1 MTNNSDSPRTT
12 VILPAYNAAGFL
24 ERAVRSVMA
33 QTDPDFELVIVDDH
47 STDGTLDLARRLE
60 EEFENLTVIA
70 LPSNAGVSAAR
81 NAGLDAARGSWISFI
96 DSDDQYLP
104 AFLETMH
111 AATAPD
117 VDLVVGGRIVVQ
129 PDGTETRNGSRALG
143 EFDGA
148 EACRLAMCDQLTP
161 FPWDKLYRRE
171 LFSKVRFAEGAARF
185 EDMAVNVIL
194 HSLSRR
200 VRSIDTPVYR
210 YYIMD
215 ASLTWGRVPTVAD
228 TTVAMNHLNEHLDQ
242 RFKEGKYGAAYDCM
256 RSLVILLVA
265 QSAIARGTGSP
276 AAAATVA
283 ECRKDLSWRML
294 YRTLAVHIIIGAG
307 AVLLKLTPSLYA
319 YLYLRHIR
327 AAYGMGKPQT
337 ASSEMPA
344 AGPPATPASGS
355 GID

>member
-1 MTNNSDSPRTT
+1 MTNNSNSPRTT
-12 VILPAYNAAGFL
+12 VILPAYNAADFL

-60 EEFENLTVIA
+60 SEFGNLTVIA

-104 AFLETMH
+104 VFLETMH
-111 AATAPD
+111 SATAPD

-129 PDGTETRNGSRALG
+129 SDGTETRNAPRALG
-143 EFDGA
+143 EFDGP
-148 EACRLAMCDQLTP
+148 EACRLAMCDELTP
-161 FPWDKLYRRE
+161 FPWDKLYRRK
-171 LFSKVRFAEGAARF
+171 LFNKARFPEGAARF

-194 HSLSRR
+194 HSMSRK
-200 VRSIDTPVYR
+200 VRSINIPVYR

-228 TTVAMNHLNEHLDQ
+228 TTVAMNHLNEHLGQ

-265 QSAIARGTGSP
+265 QSAIARGTGSS

-294 YRTLAVHIIIGAG
+294 YRTLAVHKVIGAG
-307 AVLLKLTPSLYA
+307 AALLKLAPSVYA

-327 AAYGMGKPQT
+327 AAYGVGKPQT
-337 ASSEMPA
+337 SSSEMRA
-344 AGPPATPASGS
+344 AAPPAIPGSGS